1 MIDNKEIIKVTNRD
15 NGHVGYSIPDLN
27 NLNRTFAPGETK
39 ELTMEE
45 LRKLSYISGGKILLR
60 DYLVLD
66 NKEAIKEL
74 LNNVE
79 PEYFYTEDDVRNLL
93 LNGSLD
99 ALKDCLDYAPVGT
112 IDLLKKIA
120 VELPL
125 NDIEKRKAIL
135 EITGF
140 NIDNAV
146 RINEETKEDNNI
158 EVSGTKTRR
167 VNIANDNVTKST
179 GRRVVSD
186 DKYKVIN
193 Q

>member
-45 LRKLSYISGGKILLR
+45 LRKLSYISGGKILLK
-60 DYLVLD
+60 DYLVLN

-79 PEYFYTEDDVRNLL
+79 PEYFYTEEDVRNLL

-179 GRRVVSD
+179 GRRVLSD